1 MLKTDGVKLEFKN
14 DALDTI
20 AEMAYQRNMGARGL
34 RSIIESVMTKIMF
47 KIPDMEGAKK
57 WLNTAMEYYK
67 KYGYDFW
74 AVRRRI
80 TGEFLG
86 QMGIFRQKISGKDE
100 NCLAFMLGKK
110 HWNMGYAS
118 EGAEAC
124 IDYAFR
130 TLNLDR
136 LAATVEPENL
146 RSVCVLNKI
155 GMEKTGKTNFLDK
168 ELYIYEISRKDK
180 QNSSY

>member
-1 MLKTDGVKLEFKN
+1 MEMFRTERLVLRKFAKDDIDDLFLLLSDPAVMEFCSGP
-14 DALDTI
+14 L
-20 AEMAYQRNMGARGL
+20 
-34 RSIIESVMTKIMF
+34 
-47 KIPDMEGAKK
+47 DMEGAKK

-86 QMGIFRQKISGKDE
+86 QMGIFRQEISGRDE

-118 EGAEAC
+118 EGAAAC

-130 TLNLDR
+130 TLSLDK
-136 LAATVEPENL
+136 LTATVEPENF
-146 RSVCVLNKI
+146 RSICVLDKI
-155 GMEKTGKTNFLDK
+155 GMEKTGKTEFLNKD
-168 ELYIYEISRKDK
+168 LYIYEINRKDK
-180 QNSSY
+180 QSSLY